1 MPKQFPFIALFI
13 TTVIYGLTNILIR
26 FASKENYFSTV
37 FFVLLFSTIMF
48 LPILKL
54 GSGLSEV
61 KSLRQL
67 RLIVPLGFFVAATW
81 FLIYFAIMNTSI
93 ANAVLGY
100 MTTPIFVIVLS
111 PFLLKEHINKPI
123 AAALF
128 LALLGVLLIFDP
140 QNLIRAIAPV
150 GIISGIFAGFASAMM
165 EIIGRKLKN
174 QYGPFS
180 LTFLGT
186 SMGMLFMFPT
196 FLVTG
201 LIIPNTTSVIVILL
215 LGLGGVSGSTL
226 LYYGLKH
233 IPASSTSIVLLLEPF
248 VSIVAA
254 FIIFIEV
261 PSILTIIGAVLLV
274 AADIIIIQNQRQDLI
289 RTTHR
294 KHSAHDSRRHF
305 PV

>member
-1 MPKQFPFIALFI
+1 MHKQFPFIALFT

-37 FFVLLFSTIMF
+37 FFVLFFSTIMF
-48 LPILKL
+48 LPILRL

-81 FLIYFAIMNTSI
+81 FLIYSAIMNTSI

-123 AAALF
+123 VAALF

-150 GIISGIFAGFASAMM
+150 GIISGIFAGLASAMM
-165 EIIGRKLKN
+165 EIIGRRLKN
-174 QYGPFS
+174 QYSPFS
-180 LTFLGT
+180 LTFVGT
-186 SMGMLFMFPT
+186 SIGMLFMFPM

-201 LIIPNTTSVIVILL
+201 LIIPDTTSVIIILL

-233 IPASSTSIVLLLEPF
+233 VPASSTSIVLLLEPF
-248 VSIVAA
+248 VSIIAA

-261 PSILTIIGAVLLV
+261 PSILTILGAALLV
-274 AADIIIIQNQRQDLI
+274 VADIIIIQNQR
-289 RTTHR
+289 
-294 KHSAHDSRRHF
+294 
-305 PV
+305 

>member
-1 MPKQFPFIALFI
+1 MHKQFPFIALF
-13 TTVIYGLTNILIR
+13 TTTIIYGLTNILIR

-37 FFVLLFSTIMF
+37 FFVLFFSTIMF

-54 GSGLSEV
+54 DSGLSEV

-150 GIISGIFAGFASAMM
+150 GIISGIFAGFASAMV

-201 LIIPNTTSVIVILL
+201 LIIPDTTSVIVILL

-233 IPASSTSIVLLLEPF
+233 IPASSASIVLLLEPF

-261 PSILTIIGAVLLV
+261 PSILTILGAVLLV
-274 AADIIIIQNQRQDLI
+274 VADIIIIQNQR
-289 RTTHR
+289 
-294 KHSAHDSRRHF
+294 
-305 PV
+305 

>member
-1 MPKQFPFIALFI
+1 MHKQFPFIALFT

-37 FFVLLFSTIMF
+37 FFVLFFSTIMF

-150 GIISGIFAGFASAMM
+150 GIISGIFAGFASAMV
-165 EIIGRKLKN
+165 EIIGRKLKDL
-174 QYGPFS
+174 YGPFS

-201 LIIPNTTSVIVILL
+201 LIIPDTTSVIVILL
-215 LGLGGVSGSTL
+215 LGLGGVSGGTL
-226 LYYGLKH
+226 LYYGLKR
-233 IPASSTSIVLLLEPF
+233 IPASSVSIVLLLEPF

-261 PSILTIIGAVLLV
+261 PSILTILGAVLLV
-274 AADIIIIQNQRQDLI
+274 VADIIIIQNQR
-289 RTTHR
+289 
-294 KHSAHDSRRHF
+294 
-305 PV
+305 

>member
-1 MPKQFPFIALFI
+1 MHKQFPFIALFI
-13 TTVIYGLTNILIR
+13 TTVIYGLTNILVR
-26 FASKENYFSTV
+26 FAGKENYFSTV

-61 KSLRQL
+61 KSLKQL
-67 RLIVPLGFFVAATW
+67 RLIVPLGFFIAATW

-100 MTTPIFVIVLS
+100 MTTPIFVIALS

-128 LALLGVLLIFDP
+128 LALLGILLIFDP

-150 GIISGIFAGFASAMM
+150 GIISGIFAGLTSAMM

-174 QYGPFS
+174 QYSPFS

-186 SMGMLFMFPT
+186 SMGMLFMLPT

-201 LIIPNTTSVIVILL
+201 LIIPDTTSVIVILL

-233 IPASSTSIVLLLEPF
+233 IPASSASIVMLLEPF
-248 VSIVAA
+248 VSIVVA

-261 PSILTIIGAVLLV
+261 PSILTILGAVLLV
-274 AADIIIIQNQRQDLI
+274 VADIIIIQNQR
-289 RTTHR
+289 
-294 KHSAHDSRRHF
+294 
-305 PV
+305 

>member
-1 MPKQFPFIALFI
+1 MHKQFPFIALFT

-37 FFVLLFSTIMF
+37 FFVLFFSTIMF

-111 PFLLKEHINKPI
+111 PFLLKEHLNKPI

-128 LALLGVLLIFDP
+128 LALFGVLLIFDP

-150 GIISGIFAGFASAMM
+150 GIISGIFAGFASAMV
-165 EIIGRKLKN
+165 EIIGRKLKDL
-174 QYGPFS
+174 YGPFS

-186 SMGMLFMFPT
+186 SMGMLFMFPM

-201 LIIPNTTSVIVILL
+201 LIIPDTTSVIVILL

-233 IPASSTSIVLLLEPF
+233 IPASSASIVLLLEPF

-261 PSILTIIGAVLLV
+261 PSILTILGAVLLV
-274 AADIIIIQNQRQDLI
+274 VADIIIIQNQR
-289 RTTHR
+289 
-294 KHSAHDSRRHF
+294 
-305 PV
+305 

>member
-1 MPKQFPFIALFI
+1 MHKQFPFIALFT

-140 QNLIRAIAPV
+140 QNFIRAIAPV
-150 GIISGIFAGFASAMM
+150 GIISGIFAGSASAMVQ
-165 EIIGRKLKN
+165 IIGRELKDL
-174 QYGPFS
+174 YGPFS

-201 LIIPNTTSVIVILL
+201 LVIPDTTSVIVILL
-215 LGLGGVSGSTL
+215 LGLGGASGSTL

-233 IPASSTSIVLLLEPF
+233 IPASSASIVLLLEPF

-261 PSILTIIGAVLLV
+261 PSILTILGAALLV
-274 AADIIIIQNQRQDLI
+274 VADIIIIQNQR
-289 RTTHR
+289 
-294 KHSAHDSRRHF
+294 
-305 PV
+305 

>member
-1 MPKQFPFIALFI
+1 MHKQFPFIALFT
-13 TTVIYGLTNILIR
+13 TTVIYGLTNILVR

-37 FFVLLFSTIMF
+37 FFVLFFSTIMF

-54 GSGLSEV
+54 GNGLSEV

-111 PFLLKEHINKPI
+111 PFLLKEHINKPV

-150 GIISGIFAGFASAMM
+150 GIISGIFAGFTSAMM

-186 SMGMLFMFPT
+186 SMGMLFMFPM

-201 LIIPNTTSVIVILL
+201 LIIPDTTSVIIILL

-261 PSILTIIGAVLLV
+261 PSILTILGAALLV
-274 AADIIIIQNQRQDLI
+274 VADIIVIQNQR
-289 RTTHR
+289 
-294 KHSAHDSRRHF
+294 
-305 PV
+305 

>member
-1 MPKQFPFIALFI
+1 MHKQFPFIALFT

-26 FASKENYFSTV
+26 FAGKENYFSTV
-37 FFVLLFSTIMF
+37 FFVLFFSTIMF

-54 GSGLSEV
+54 GGGLSEV

-67 RLIVPLGFFVAATW
+67 RLMVPLGFFVAATW

-111 PFLLKEHINKPI
+111 PFLLKEHVNKPI

-140 QNLIRAIAPV
+140 QNLIRAIAPL
-150 GIISGIFAGFASAMM
+150 GIISGIFAGFASAMVQ
-165 EIIGRKLKN
+165 IIGRKLKDL
-174 QYGPFS
+174 YGPFS

-186 SMGMLFMFPT
+186 SMGMLFMFPM

-201 LIIPNTTSVIVILL
+201 LIIPDTTSVIVILL
-215 LGLGGVSGSTL
+215 LGLGGISGSTL

-233 IPASSTSIVLLLEPF
+233 ISASSASIVLLLEPF

-254 FIIFIEV
+254 FIMFIEV
-261 PSILTIIGAVLLV
+261 PSILTILGAVLLV
-274 AADIIIIQNQRQDLI
+274 VADIIIIQNQR
-289 RTTHR
+289 
-294 KHSAHDSRRHF
+294 
-305 PV
+305 

>member
-1 MPKQFPFIALFI
+1 MHKQFPFIALFT

-37 FFVLLFSTIMF
+37 FFVLFFSTIMF

-111 PFLLKEHINKPI
+111 PFLLKEHINKPS

-150 GIISGIFAGFASAMM
+150 GIISGIFAGFASAMV

-186 SMGMLFMFPT
+186 SMGMLFMFPA

-201 LIIPNTTSVIVILL
+201 LIIPDTTSVIVILL

-261 PSILTIIGAVLLV
+261 PSILTILGAVLLV
-274 AADIIIIQNQRQDLI
+274 GADIIIIQNQR
-289 RTTHR
+289 
-294 KHSAHDSRRHF
+294 
-305 PV
+305 

>member
-1 MPKQFPFIALFI
+1 MHKQFPFIALFT

-37 FFVLLFSTIMF
+37 FFVLFFSTIMF

-67 RLIVPLGFFVAATW
+67 RLIVPLGFFVTATW

-150 GIISGIFAGFASAMM
+150 GIISGIFAGFTSAMM

-180 LTFLGT
+180 LTFIGT
-186 SMGMLFMFPT
+186 SIGMLFMFPT
-196 FLVTG
+196 FLATG
-201 LIIPNTTSVIVILL
+201 LIIPDTTSVIVILL

-233 IPASSTSIVLLLEPF
+233 IPASSASIVMLLEPF
-248 VSIVAA
+248 VSIIAA

-261 PSILTIIGAVLLV
+261 PSILTILGAVLLV
-274 AADIIIIQNQRQDLI
+274 VADIIIIQNQR
-289 RTTHR
+289 
-294 KHSAHDSRRHF
+294 
-305 PV
+305 

>member
-1 MPKQFPFIALFI
+1 MHKQFPFIALFT

-37 FFVLLFSTIMF
+37 FFVLFFSTIMF

-100 MTTPIFVIVLS
+100 MTTPIFVILLS
-111 PFLLKEHINKPI
+111 PFLLKEQINKPI
-123 AAALF
+123 VAALF

-150 GIISGIFAGFASAMM
+150 GIISGIFAGLASAMM
-165 EIIGRKLKN
+165 EIIGRRLKN
-174 QYGPFS
+174 QYSPFS
-180 LTFLGT
+180 LTFVGT
-186 SMGMLFMFPT
+186 SIGMLFMFPM

-201 LIIPNTTSVIVILL
+201 LIIPDTTSVIVILL
-215 LGLGGVSGSTL
+215 LGLGGISGSTL

-261 PSILTIIGAVLLV
+261 PSILTILGAIMLV
-274 AADIIIIQNQRQDLI
+274 VADIIIIRNQR
-289 RTTHR
+289 
-294 KHSAHDSRRHF
+294 
-305 PV
+305 

>member
-1 MPKQFPFIALFI
+1 MHKQFPFIALFT

-123 AAALF
+123 AAALS

-150 GIISGIFAGFASAMM
+150 GIISGIFAGFASAMV

-201 LIIPNTTSVIVILL
+201 LIIPDTTSVIVILL

-233 IPASSTSIVLLLEPF
+233 IPASSASIVLLLEPF

-261 PSILTIIGAVLLV
+261 PSILTILGAVLLV
-274 AADIIIIQNQRQDLI
+274 VADIIINQNQR
-289 RTTHR
+289 
-294 KHSAHDSRRHF
+294 
-305 PV
+305 

>member
-1 MPKQFPFIALFI
+1 MHKQFPFIALFT

-37 FFVLLFSTIMF
+37 FFVLFFSTIMF

-150 GIISGIFAGFASAMM
+150 GIISGIFAGFTSAMM

-180 LTFLGT
+180 LTFIGT
-186 SMGMLFMFPT
+186 SIGMLFMFPT
-196 FLVTG
+196 FLATG
-201 LIIPNTTSVIVILL
+201 LIIPDTTSVIVILL
-215 LGLGGVSGSTL
+215 LGLGGVSGGTL

-233 IPASSTSIVLLLEPF
+233 IPASSASIVLLLEPF

-261 PSILTIIGAVLLV
+261 PSILTILGAVLLV
-274 AADIIIIQNQRQDLI
+274 VADIIIIQNQR
-289 RTTHR
+289 
-294 KHSAHDSRRHF
+294 
-305 PV
+305 

>member
-1 MPKQFPFIALFI
+1 MHKQFPFIALFT

-37 FFVLLFSTIMF
+37 FFVLFFSTIMF
-48 LPILKL
+48 LPILRL

-123 AAALF
+123 VAALF

-150 GIISGIFAGFASAMM
+150 GIISGIFAGLASAMM
-165 EIIGRKLKN
+165 EIIGRRLKN
-174 QYGPFS
+174 QYSPFS
-180 LTFLGT
+180 LTFVGT
-186 SMGMLFMFPT
+186 SIGMLFMFPM

-201 LIIPNTTSVIVILL
+201 LIIPDTTSVIIILL

-233 IPASSTSIVLLLEPF
+233 VPASSTSIVLLLEPF
-248 VSIVAA
+248 VSIIAA

-261 PSILTIIGAVLLV
+261 PSILTILGAALLV
-274 AADIIIIQNQRQDLI
+274 VADIIIIQNQR
-289 RTTHR
+289 
-294 KHSAHDSRRHF
+294 
-305 PV
+305 

>member
-1 MPKQFPFIALFI
+1 MHKQFPFIALFT

-37 FFVLLFSTIMF
+37 FFVLFFSTIMF

-150 GIISGIFAGFASAMM
+150 GIISGIFAGFASAMV

-174 QYGPFS
+174 LYGPFS

-201 LIIPNTTSVIVILL
+201 LIIPDTTSVIVILL

-233 IPASSTSIVLLLEPF
+233 IPASSASIVLLLEPF

-261 PSILTIIGAVLLV
+261 PSILTILGAALLV
-274 AADIIIIQNQRQDLI
+274 VADIIIIQNQR
-289 RTTHR
+289 
-294 KHSAHDSRRHF
+294 
-305 PV
+305 

>member
-1 MPKQFPFIALFI
+1 MHKQFPFIALFT

-37 FFVLLFSTIMF
+37 FFVLFFSTIMF

-100 MTTPIFVIVLS
+100 MTTPIFVILLS
-111 PFLLKEHINKPI
+111 PFLLKEQINKPI
-123 AAALF
+123 VAALF

-150 GIISGIFAGFASAMM
+150 GIISGIFAGFASAMV

-186 SMGMLFMFPT
+186 SMGMLFMFPA

-201 LIIPNTTSVIVILL
+201 LIIPDTTSVIVILL

-254 FIIFIEV
+254 FTIFIEV
-261 PSILTIIGAVLLV
+261 PSILTILGAIMLV
-274 AADIIIIQNQRQDLI
+274 VADIIIIRNQR
-289 RTTHR
+289 
-294 KHSAHDSRRHF
+294 
-305 PV
+305 

>member
-1 MPKQFPFIALFI
+1 MHKQFPFIALFT

-100 MTTPIFVIVLS
+100 MTTPIFVILLS
-111 PFLLKEHINKPI
+111 PFLLKEQINKPI
-123 AAALF
+123 VAALF

-150 GIISGIFAGFASAMM
+150 GIISGIFAGFASAMV

-186 SMGMLFMFPT
+186 SMGMLFMFPA

-201 LIIPNTTSVIVILL
+201 LIIPDTTSVIVILL

-233 IPASSTSIVLLLEPF
+233 VPASSTSIVLLLEPF
-248 VSIVAA
+248 VSIIAA

-261 PSILTIIGAVLLV
+261 PSILTILGAALLV
-274 AADIIIIQNQRQDLI
+274 VADIIIIQNQR
-289 RTTHR
+289 
-294 KHSAHDSRRHF
+294 
-305 PV
+305 

>member
-1 MPKQFPFIALFI
+1 MHKQFPFIALFT

-37 FFVLLFSTIMF
+37 FFVLFFSTIMF

-150 GIISGIFAGFASAMM
+150 GIISGIFAGFASAMV
-165 EIIGRKLKN
+165 EIIGRKLKDL
-174 QYGPFS
+174 YGPFS

-201 LIIPNTTSVIVILL
+201 LIIPDTTSVIVILL

-233 IPASSTSIVLLLEPF
+233 IPASSASIVLLLEPF

-261 PSILTIIGAVLLV
+261 PSILTILGAVLLV
-274 AADIIIIQNQRQDLI
+274 VADIIIIQNQR
-289 RTTHR
+289 
-294 KHSAHDSRRHF
+294 
-305 PV
+305 